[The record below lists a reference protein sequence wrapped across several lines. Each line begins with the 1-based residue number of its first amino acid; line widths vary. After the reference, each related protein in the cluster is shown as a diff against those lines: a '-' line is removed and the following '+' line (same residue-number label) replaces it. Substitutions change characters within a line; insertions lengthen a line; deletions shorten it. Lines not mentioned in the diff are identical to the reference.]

1 MKVLQDLY
9 TRIHAGSGA
18 KPTSN
23 QNVGTAKTKR
33 HLTTIYIMNW
43 FQSLDFFSV
52 LGETIQYSP
61 HSISKALLLKV

>member
-23 QNVGTAKTKR
+23 QNVGTAKTKAFDDN
-33 HLTTIYIMNW
+33 IYNE
-43 FQSLDFFSV
+43 LVSV
-52 LGETIQYSP
+52 TGLFLS
-61 HSISKALLLKV
+61 SW